1 MEKHNNTLTFCAMMV
16 ALSVVVMLLGSML
29 PGMRLTVAALA
40 GVIAVLAVIRGNLGY
55 GVLTVLATAI
65 LSFLLLPSK
74 EVALIYAAFFG
85 PYTIV
90 KNLIERIHRQPVEW
104 VLKLLF
110 CGVMTI
116 LLLVVSSSLLNLV
129 PAVLAQHTW
138 VLLPIILVVFVLY
151 DIAFSKVIAYLFER
165 IRW

>member
-1 MEKHNNTLTFCAMMV
+1 MEKHNNKLTFCAMMV
-16 ALSVVVMLLGSML
+16 ALGVVVMLLGSLL

-40 GVIAVLAVIRGNLGY
+40 GMIAVLAVIRGSLGY
-55 GVLTVLATAI
+55 GILTVLATAI

-104 VLKLLF
+104 ILKLLF
-110 CGVMTI
+110 CGVITI
-116 LLLVVSSSLLNLV
+116 MLLVVSGSLLNLV
-129 PAVLAQHTW
+129 PAMLTKHIW
-138 VLLPIILVVFVLY
+138 LLLPMILFVFVLY
-151 DIAFSKVIAYLFER
+151 DIAFSKIIAYLFEH

>member
-1 MEKHNNTLTFCAMMV
+1 MEKHNNKLTFCAMMV
-16 ALSVVVMLLGSML
+16 ALGVVVMLLGSLL

-40 GVIAVLAVIRGNLGY
+40 GMIAVLAVIRGSLGY
-55 GVLTVLATAI
+55 GILTVLATAI

-104 VLKLLF
+104 ILKLLF
-110 CGVMTI
+110 CGVITI
-116 LLLVVSSSLLNLV
+116 MLLVVSGSLLNLV
-129 PAVLAQHTW
+129 PAMLTKHIW
-138 VLLPIILVVFVLY
+138 LLLPMILFVFVLY
-151 DIAFSKVIAYLFER
+151 DIAFSKIIAYLFEHMH
-165 IRW
+165 W

>member
-1 MEKHNNTLTFCAMMV
+1 MEKHNNKLTFCAMMV
-16 ALSVVVMLLGSML
+16 ALGVAVMLLGSLL

-40 GVIAVLAVIRGNLGY
+40 GMIAVLAVIRGSLGY
-55 GVLTVLATAI
+55 GILTVLATAI

-104 VLKLLF
+104 ILKLLF
-110 CGVMTI
+110 CGVITI
-116 LLLVVSSSLLNLV
+116 MLLVVSGSLLNLV
-129 PAVLAQHTW
+129 PAMLTKHIW
-138 VLLPIILVVFVLY
+138 LLLPMILFVFVLY
-151 DIAFSKVIAYLFER
+151 DIAFSKIIAYLFEH

>member
-1 MEKHNNTLTFCAMMV
+1 MEKHNNKLTFCAMMV
-16 ALSVVVMLLGSML
+16 ALGVVVMLLGSLL

-40 GVIAVLAVIRGNLGY
+40 GMIAVLAVIRGSLGY
-55 GVLTVLATAI
+55 GILTVLATAI

-74 EVALIYAAFFG
+74 EVALIYVAFFG

-104 VLKLLF
+104 ILKLLF
-110 CGVMTI
+110 CGVITI
-116 LLLVVSSSLLNLV
+116 MLLVVSGSLLNLV
-129 PAVLAQHTW
+129 PAMLTKHIW
-138 VLLPIILVVFVLY
+138 LLLPMILFVFVLY
-151 DIAFSKVIAYLFER
+151 DIAFSKIIAYLFEH